1 VTAAA
6 TVRRIVNMTAITV
19 VEANRRRTAHGE
31 DRQGGGFRHQIKP

>member
-19 VEANRRRTAHGE
+19 VEANRRRAE
-31 DRQGGGFRHQIKP
+31 SE